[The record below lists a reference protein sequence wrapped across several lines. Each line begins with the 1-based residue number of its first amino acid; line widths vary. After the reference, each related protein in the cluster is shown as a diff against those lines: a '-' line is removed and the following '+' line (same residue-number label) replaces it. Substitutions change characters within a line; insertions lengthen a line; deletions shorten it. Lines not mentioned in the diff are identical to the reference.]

1 MLLSIPYQALEIC
14 NIHLSPFTPDK
25 YGKQLARLAYKDA
38 SIDLHDV
45 AILTPPL
52 TILDYNPENSR
63 LRLDLSEH
71 GTFQSKLYNMQE
83 NLIRT
88 FEIHQQSFLHLG
100 IGVQETTESIRGLFH
115 FLLNETVLC
124 IYVYPTATVKK
135 RDGTTMKMAE
145 LKPGDTIR
153 CVIRFHG
160 ISQIQ
165 TKSGMRLRMQHS
177 VPTMWL
183 LTEK

>member
-1 MLLSIPYQALEIC
+1 MILSVPYQALEIC

-45 AILTPPL
+45 SILSPPL

-71 GTFQSKLYNMQE
+71 GTFQSKLYCMQE
-83 NLIRT
+83 NLIST
-88 FEIHQQSFLHLG
+88 FEIHQQSFLHLVG
-100 IGVQETTESIRGLFH
+100 EPHESIRSLFH
-115 FLLNETVLC
+115 FLLNETILC
-124 IYVYPTATVKK
+124 IYVYPTAIVKK
-135 RDGTTMKMAE
+135 KDGTQCTMAD

-177 VPTMWL
+177 VPTIWL
-183 LTEK
+183 LT

>member
-1 MLLSIPYQALEIC
+1 MILSIPYQALEIC

-52 TILDYNPENSR
+52 TIMDYNPENSR
-63 LRLDLSEH
+63 LRLSVSEH

-83 NLIRT
+83 NLIST
-88 FEIHQQSFLHLG
+88 FEIHQKSFLHLG
-100 IGVQETTESIRGLFH
+100 MNGQESHESIRSLFH
-115 FLLNETVLC
+115 FLLNDTVLY

-145 LKPGDTIR
+145 LKSGDMIR

-165 TKSGMRLRMQHS
+165 TKSGMRLRIQHS
-177 VPTMWL
+177 VPTIWL
-183 LTEK
+183 LT

>member
-14 NIHLSPFTPDK
+14 NIHLSPFVADK

-45 AILTPPL
+45 AVLTPPM
-52 TILDYNPENSR
+52 TVLDYNPENSR

-71 GTFQSKLYNMQE
+71 GTFQSKLQCMQE
-83 NLIRT
+83 NLIST

-100 IGVQETTESIRGLFH
+100 AEFQEPSVPIRTLFH
-115 FLLNETVLC
+115 FLLNDNVLC
-124 IYVYPTATVKK
+124 IYVYPTANVKHK
-135 RDGTTMKMAE
+135 DGTIHKMAE
-145 LKPGDTIR
+145 VKPGDTIR

-177 VPTMWL
+177 VPSIWCL
-183 LTEK
+183 

>member
-1 MLLSIPYQALEIC
+1 MLLSIPYQALEIG
-14 NIHLSPFTPDK
+14 NIHLSPFVPDK

-38 SIDLHDV
+38 SIDFHDV

-52 TILDYNPENSR
+52 TVLDYNPENSR

-71 GTFQSKLYNMQE
+71 GTFQSKLYCMQE
-83 NLIRT
+83 NLIST
-88 FEIHQQSFLHLG
+88 FEVHQQSFLHLG
-100 IGVQETTESIRGLFH
+100 VTPQESHESIRGLFH

-124 IYVYPTATVKK
+124 IYVYPTATIKK
-135 RDGTTMKMAE
+135 RDGTNGKMAE
-145 LKPGDTIR
+145 IKPGDTIR

-177 VPTMWL
+177 VPAMWIL
-183 LTEK
+183 